1 MIHFNSSRILIPVDF
16 SQTSLLAINHGA
28 FIAQKTGA
36 SIFLLHVVNTHYMS
50 QNMFLPKVSLND
62 QSSAETKAMEKLNEF
77 AEEVKADYKVEV
89 ESIIKSGNPSI
100 EVTKVAREIKASLVV
115 MGTHGY
121 SPIKEIMIG
130 SVALKVITK
139 SPCPTMVMTSEAS
152 HNSYARIVMPIDNT
166 VNSKQKVNFTL
177 EMAKKFNATVY
188 GLGLLTNEER
198 YDKPIMDLVLSQVAK
213 IAKEMGVPYESETV
227 NGVKNRAIATI
238 EYVEKVNGDLITIM
252 TDQDAELSGFFLGPY
267 SQQIIHLSKVPVV
280 AIKPVDLFV
289 DETEFPIPR
298 TSGF

>member
-1 MIHFNSSRILIPVDF
+1 MIHFHSSKVLIPVDF
-16 SQTSLLAINHGA
+16 SQTSMLAIKHGA
-28 FIAQKTGA
+28 LIAQTTGA
-36 SIFLLHVVNTHYMS
+36 RIFLLHVVNTHFMS
-50 QNMFLPKVSLND
+50 QNMFLPTVSLHD
-62 QSSAETKAMEKLNEF
+62 QSSAETKAMDKLNEF
-77 AEEVKADYKVEV
+77 GQEVKADYNVEV
-89 ESIIKSGNPSI
+89 ECIIKSGNPSI

-152 HNSYARIVMPIDNT
+152 NESYKNIVMPIDNT

-177 EMAKKFNATVY
+177 EMAKKFNATVH
-188 GLGLLTNEER
+188 GLGLLTNEEK
-198 YDKPIMDLVLSQVAK
+198 YDKPIMELVLSQVSKLAR
-213 IAKEMGVPYESETV
+213 EMGVPYQSETV
-227 NGVKNRAIATI
+227 ANVKNRATATVD
-238 EYVEKVNGDLITIM
+238 YVKKVNADLITIM

-267 SQQIIHLSKVPVV
+267 SQQIIHISKVPVI

-289 DETEFPIPR
+289 DESEFPIPR